1 MIFSI
6 IKWSII
12 SLTLILLV
20 HHLYTFLMNTL
31 TVPKIKDLV
40 NKPKEQYK
48 DIFQTIEQKKNNTV
62 HTQNMTDELASFLKD
77 LKKNDQ
83 GAAVSEKT
91 SANAMGADRTNAN
104 AMDSMVSDSTNAMG
118 TMGANVIIPADEFT
132 PASGFSIY

>member
-1 MIFSI
+1 
-6 IKWSII
+6 
-12 SLTLILLV
+12 
-20 HHLYTFLMNTL
+20 MNTL

-48 DIFQTIEQKKNNTV
+48 DIFQTIEQKKSHTV

-83 GAAVSEKT
+83 SAVGSDKT
-91 SANAMGADRTNAN
+91 SANANAIGAMVSDRTNAN
-104 AMDSMVSDSTNAMG
+104 AMGSIG
-118 TMGANVIIPADEFT
+118 TMGSDRTNANAIGAMDSDRTNVIIPSDEFT